1 MMLHKKHI
9 ALMLAGALAIVPI
22 AACSTDGGDNKK
34 TDTAANGT
42 DKKKKQ
48 EVSITILDRGQVASD
63 EGTYESNRVTKY
75 INEKSG
81 INVKWVPV
89 VRTQSTQKMN
99 TLIAAGEAP
108 DLMWEFG
115 RDYMSTLKDQG
126 AIQPIDDYIEKY
138 STSYKNYLKAHPELK
153 PYTMFDGKTYI
164 ATSARGVDAIAN
176 HAMWIRQDWLDKL
189 GLKTPT
195 TMDELMTVMRAFK
208 DKDPDGNGK
217 NDTLGAAFNFNYN
230 GIVQAM
236 FAAHSGL
243 WYLENDKMVKGNF
256 TDRYT
261 DVLSLLKTMFDEG
274 LVDKEYITDKNYQK
288 ERQLLVTGKAGV
300 YFSSWNIAAEYRE
313 LKQNVPDA
321 KLVPLEPVSTKYGK
335 FGLFQEPPA
344 NKLIVFNKNMK
355 DPEAAVKLLDWMID
369 KNWFDVRF
377 GQEGVHYKLV
387 NGVPQAIDA
396 EKNKKELLYAPEYA
410 VLDQYSPKPEDFAV
424 MAAQDAISQEYAKIQ
439 GESLKVAMKNKF
451 RRDIPFNPTFP
462 ELSETATAFT
472 PLAEEIET
480 KVITG
485 GNQYNASWGIEQ
497 LRKEWKRLGGDNVDK
512 LAQQWYE
519 KNLKGK

>member
-1 MMLHKKHI
+1 MIMKRKNI
-9 ALMLAGALAIVPI
+9 ALLLAAALLTIT
-22 AACSTDGGDNKK
+22 ACSPDGGDGKSGDNAK
-34 TDTAANGT
+34 DSGT
-42 DKKKKQ
+42 DKKKKL
-48 EVSITILDRGQVASD
+48 EVSVSILDRGQVASD
-63 EGTYESNRVTKY
+63 EGTYENNRVTKY

-81 INVKWVPV
+81 INVKWVPI
-89 VRTQSTQKMN
+89 VRTESTKKLN

-115 RDYMSTLKDQG
+115 RDYMSTLKEQG
-126 AIQPIDDYIEKY
+126 AIQPIDEYIEKY

-153 PYTMFDGKTYI
+153 PYTQFDGKTYI
-164 ATSARGVDAIAN
+164 ATSARGIDAIAN

-189 GLKTPT
+189 GLKTPA
-195 TMDELMTVMRAFK
+195 TMDELLTVMRAFK
-208 DKDPDGNGK
+208 EKDPDGNGK
-217 NDTLGAAFNFNYN
+217 NDTLGAAFNFNYT
-230 GIVQAM
+230 GIIQAM
-236 FAAHSGL
+236 FAAHGGL

-256 TDRYT
+256 TDRYA
-261 DVLSLLKTMFDEG
+261 DVLALLKTAFDEG
-274 LVDKEYITDKNYQK
+274 LVDKEYITDKNFQK

-300 YFSSWNIAAEYRE
+300 YFASWNIGAEYRE
-313 LKQNVPDA
+313 LKQNVPNS
-321 KLVPLEPVSTKYGK
+321 KLVPLEPVATKYGK

-344 NKLIVFNKNMK
+344 NRLIVFNKNMK
-355 DPEAAVKLLDWMID
+355 DPEAAVKLLDWLIE

-396 EKNKKELLYAPEYA
+396 EKNKKEIIYAPEYA
-410 VLDQYSPKPEDFAV
+410 VLDQWSPKPEDFQV
-424 MAAQDAISQEYAKIQ
+424 MAAQDAISQEYAKVQ

-462 ELSETATAFT
+462 ELSETATSFA
-472 PLAEEIET
+472 PLAEDIET

-485 GNQYNASWGIEQ
+485 GSQYSAQWGIEQ

-512 LAQQWYE
+512 LAHQWYE
-519 KNLKGK
+519 KNVKGK